1 MTSRIAIPRHD
12 EQDAI
17 RTALLW
23 YREPHLQVADANPL
37 PWLWLVAQE
46 ARWAWLGKAWG
57 PVLIEAGRFEASW
70 PRKQRKVDMYLS
82 EPREATVPVLLD
94 SGAFSMI
101 RDHGCW
107 IRTAAEHVAFTRRA
121 MAALRTVKH
130 VATMD
135 WMCEPVMIA
144 RTGLSVIEHQRR
156 TVESFIRLR
165 HMAPEVPWM
174 PTLQGHTIEDYLRC
188 IDMFEAAGVDLGAEA
203 LVGLGSV
210 CRRSG
215 TLELVAVITAILR
228 YRPGL
233 RLHGFGVKSTGTL
246 LSCLDL
252 RSVDSEAWST
262 RGRYTERDLR
272 AAVGLP
278 VNATWPELRAAMEA
292 RGGEVDL
299 DLLDIFEWKRDHG
312 EEARIQN
319 SIEWAEQWRAR
330 QQMRIAAAAMG
341 RAIELAREV
350 VPGQRELWPGL

>member
-1 MTSRIAIPRHD
+1 MTTRIAIPRHD
-12 EQDAI
+12 GQDAA
-17 RTALLW
+17 RLALLW
-23 YREPHLQVADANPL
+23 YSEPHLQVSDASPL

-70 PRKQRKVDMYLS
+70 PRKRRKVGMYLS

-107 IRTAAEHVAFTRRA
+107 IRTPEQYVRFVRRA

-130 VATMD
+130 VATQD
-135 WMCEPVMIA
+135 WMCEAPMIA
-144 RTGLSVIEHQRR
+144 RTGLSVVEHQRR

-174 PTLQGHTIEDYLRC
+174 PTLQGHTIDDYLRC
-188 IDMFEAAGVDLGAEA
+188 IDMFEVAGVDLEAEV

-233 RLHGFGVKSTGTL
+233 RLHGFGVKEVVA
-246 LSCLDL
+246 
-252 RSVDSEAWST
+252 RQPVSEATQVREGWPVRCT
-262 RGRYTERDLR
+262 RIG
-272 AAVGLP
+272 
-278 VNATWPELRAAMEA
+278 A
-292 RGGEVDL
+292 RPDCPAWVSDDAHEYFG
-299 DLLDIFEWKRDHG
+299 
-312 EEARIQN
+312 A
-319 SIEWAEQWRAR
+319 WAKLAR
-330 QQMRIAAAAMG
+330 QRVIA
-341 RAIELAREV
+341 LARANLAGGVE
-350 VPGQRELWPGL
+350 PW

>member
-1 MTSRIAIPRHD
+1 VTTRIAIPRHD

-23 YREPHLQVADANPL
+23 YRDPFLQVADANPL

-46 ARWAWLGKAWG
+46 AWLGKAWG

-70 PRKQRKVDMYLS
+70 PRKHRKVGMYLS
-82 EPREATVPVLLD
+82 EPREAT
-94 SGAFSMI
+94 FSMI

-156 TVESFIRLR
+156 TIESFIRLR
-165 HMAPEVPWM
+165 HMAPEVPWL
-174 PTLQGHTIEDYLRC
+174 PTLQGHTIDDYLRC
-188 IDMFEAAGVDLGAEA
+188 IDMFEAAGVDLEAEP
-203 LVGLGSV
+203 LIGLGSV

-215 TLELVAVITAILR
+215 TLELVAVIAAILR

-272 AAVGLP
+272 SAVGLP
-278 VNATWPELRAAMEA
+278 PTAKWAELRAAMEDQGVA
-292 RGGEVDL
+292 VDL
-299 DLLDIFEWKRDHG
+299 DLLDIYEWKRDHG
-312 EEARIQN
+312 EEAAIQN
-319 SIEWAEQWRAR
+319 SIEWAEGWRAR
-330 QQMRIAAAAMG
+330 QQMRIAAAVMERSFG
-341 RAIELAREV
+341 LARELM
-350 VPGQRELWPGL
+350 PGQRSLWPGL